1 VTGLSLACW
10 LILTWVPVSLL
21 LHLALPTTQPGRWS
35 IVLGY
40 GVFLNMISITLLMR
54 ALDLAGVNWSF
65 AVISAC
71 VVAVTVVAGL
81 LIGKRPAVGHRVA
94 DIGGN
99 PVGSFG
105 KALAL
110 VCLAL
115 IVVRLASLG
124 VELTQRPVFA
134 WDSKQHWGKQA
145 KVLFD
150 AGAIVSYVSLQEW
163 LELADPAV
171 FTNMHPDYPVTVPLL
186 HVWANLPYGAWDDS
200 LMNLPWLLAL
210 FGMGLIFYGQL
221 RFAGAGVVVAIACT
235 YMMLS
240 LPYMN
245 TQIALAGYADVIMG
259 VCYLGAIAA
268 FHNWSVTRL
277 RWQGVLAV
285 LLAISCI
292 LIKNEGFYWLLSF
305 VPGVLLVAFGWRKGL
320 AVIVGLLV
328 VLLGGLFLLPGDL
341 VIAGHSL
348 DSLALAYRPESWL
361 PILTS
366 FFIHDNWHLLAY
378 TLPLLLLVAIFAG
391 RGTLLRVAPTLV
403 TLLGALACYL
413 ALYLLT
419 RHAYGAVNFTSLN
432 RVALHLMP
440 SMALLAA
447 LLFAGLER
455 EFRQEVQS
463 ES

>member
-1 VTGLSLACW
+1 
-10 LILTWVPVSLL
+10 
-21 LHLALPTTQPGRWS
+21 
-35 IVLGY
+35 
-40 GVFLNMISITLLMR
+40 
-54 ALDLAGVNWSF
+54 
-65 AVISAC
+65 
-71 VVAVTVVAGL
+71 
-81 LIGKRPAVGHRVA
+81 
-94 DIGGN
+94 
-99 PVGSFG
+99 
-105 KALAL
+105 
-110 VCLAL
+110 
-115 IVVRLASLG
+115 
-124 VELTQRPVFA
+124 
-134 WDSKQHWGKQA
+134 
-145 KVLFD
+145 
-150 AGAIVSYVSLQEW
+150 
-163 LELADPAV
+163 
-171 FTNMHPDYPVTVPLL
+171 
-186 HVWANLPYGAWDDS
+186 
-200 LMNLPWLLAL
+200 
-210 FGMGLIFYGQL
+210 
-221 RFAGAGVVVAIACT
+221 
-235 YMMLS
+235 
-240 LPYMN
+240 
-245 TQIALAGYADVIMG
+245 
-259 VCYLGAIAA
+259 
-268 FHNWSVTRL
+268 
-277 RWQGVLAV
+277 
-285 LLAISCI
+285 
-292 LIKNEGFYWLLSF
+292 LLSF

-320 AVIVGLLV
+320 AVTVGLLIA
-328 VLLGGLFLLPGDL
+328 LLGGLFLLPGDL